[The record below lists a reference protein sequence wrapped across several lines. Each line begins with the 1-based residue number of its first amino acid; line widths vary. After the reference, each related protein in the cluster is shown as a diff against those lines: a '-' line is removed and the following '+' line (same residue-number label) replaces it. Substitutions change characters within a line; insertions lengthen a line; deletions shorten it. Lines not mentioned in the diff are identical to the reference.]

1 MVRDKSEVF
10 YLAGHHRILVCEELY
25 KIRSFEI
32 FPLRK
37 VFDYFKTYNF
47 IIFAK
52 SIAKLLLI
60 NYVCQIG
67 DCQVSYTF
75 SVSHPTHPL
84 LRPTRPGRAEADMR
98 LGLGSSWMNVRNH
111 WF

>member
-1 MVRDKSEVF
+1 MVRDKREAF

-75 SVSHPTHPL
+75 SVFLYLSL
-84 LRPTRPGRAEADMR
+84 FR
-98 LGLGSSWMNVRNH
+98 LYRGERHESLVS
-111 WF
+111 